1 MRVRRQ
7 KKFTS
12 LDGAAEP
19 MGDLKSVVLHDMK
32 ITHVKSNFP
41 VALGAR
47 ISAVDDITYSSTG
60 EAFSVRTRVCIVG
73 RTPAQL
79 CVLVLRTDHRAAPRR
94 IHPREVAAVGRCQPC
109 VRVCEEGA
117 LATT

>member
-12 LDGAAEP
+12 LDGSAES
-19 MGDLKSVVLHDMK
+19 MGDLKSIVLHDMK

-47 ISAVDDITYSSTG
+47 ISGVDDCTYSATG
-60 EAFSVRTRVCIVG
+60 EAFSTIVLPHAESTREKVLQADDVALAYELQARTLN
-73 RTPAQL
+73 TQL
-79 CVLVLRTDHRAAPRR
+79 KHAPR
-94 IHPREVAAVGRCQPC
+94 AY
-109 VRVCEEGA
+109 
-117 LATT
+117 